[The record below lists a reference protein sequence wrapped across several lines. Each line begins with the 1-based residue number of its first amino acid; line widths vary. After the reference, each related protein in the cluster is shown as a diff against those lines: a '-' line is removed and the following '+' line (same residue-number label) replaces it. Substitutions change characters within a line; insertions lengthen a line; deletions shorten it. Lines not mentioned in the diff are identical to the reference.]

1 MSDLTP
7 AMQAALSAD
16 TSTIFLCGEL
26 NLPGYTL
33 RLLEA
38 SGEVTFGGMTFRGYD
53 ETYGVI
59 DAVDAPSDG
68 FGDQAP
74 QLSFTIIPPNATAVG
89 TLVNPAM
96 QGSRIRIWMGA
107 IDPATKT
114 VVPDPLLLFDGELDV
129 PSIAVDKSM
138 REVTYDCVSA
148 FEILFENEEG
158 SRLSDSNQQ
167 EFWPGDT
174 GLIDVTGIVKTILW
188 GPGERVSGSSGSS
201 GSGGSYSGGS
211 GSREFDSGRNVRE
224 Q

>member
-7 AMQAALSAD
+7 QMQVALGAD

-26 NLPGYTL
+26 NLPDYDL

-38 SGEVTFGGMTFRGYD
+38 SGEVTFGGVTFKGYD
-53 ETYGVI
+53 EKYGVI
-59 DAVDAPSDG
+59 DSVDAPSDG

-74 QLSFTIIPPNATAVG
+74 QLSFTINPPDATAVAE
-89 TLVNPAM
+89 LSNPTM
-96 QGSRIRIWMGA
+96 QGSRIRIWLGA
-107 IDPATKT
+107 IDPDTKG
-114 VVPDPLLLFDGELDV
+114 VVADPLLLFDGELDV
-129 PSIAVDKSM
+129 PSLAIDKST

-174 GLIDVTGIVKTILW
+174 GLSDVTGIVKTILW
-188 GPGERVSGSSGSS
+188 GPGERVSGS
-201 GSGGSYSGGS
+201 GGSYGG
-211 GSREFDSGRNVRE
+211 GGGGGREFESGRNVRE
-224 Q
+224 R